1 MWTTLANKTDFRNQL
16 LAMPISTEE
25 RRFIRNWEEQ
35 RKGGKATFVA
45 IYTFGYFIILFMMGV
60 AFGLFSGLRFIS
72 IPLISGLAAVALVGA
87 VVLSF
92 WQWQRHQKKFARIIQ
107 REITEGDQ
115 QA

>member
-1 MWTTLANKTDFRNQL
+1 
-16 LAMPISTEE
+16 MPISTEE

-45 IYTFGYFIILFMMGV
+45 IYTFGYFILLFMMGV
-60 AFGLFSGLRFIS
+60 AFWLFSGLRFVT
-72 IPLISGLAAVALVGA
+72 IPLISGLGGIALVGA
-87 VVLSF
+87 VALSF

-107 REITEGDQ
+107 REIAEGEQ

>member
-35 RKGGKATFVA
+35 RKGGKASFVA
-45 IYTFGYFIILFMMGV
+45 IYTFGYFMVLFMLGI
-60 AFGLFSGLRFIS
+60 AGWLFSGLRFVTL
-72 IPLISGLAAVALVGA
+72 PLITGLGIVALVGA
-87 VVLSF
+87 IALSF

-107 REITEGDQ
+107 REIAEGDQ